1 MSRIDKLKAKI
12 NDPTKDFTFDEAKI
26 LMNHFNFK
34 LTNKG
39 RSSGSRVQFQRGDVK
54 IDLHKPHP
62 RNTLKAYQIRDL
74 KEGLKKA
81 GIRL

>member
-1 MSRIDKLKAKI
+1 MNRIDKLKAKI
-12 NDPTKDFTFDEAKI
+12 NDPTKDFKFDEAKI

-34 LTNKG
+34 LPNKG
-39 RSSGSRVQFQRGDVK
+39 RSSGSRVQFQRGDV
-54 IDLHKPHP
+54 HKPHP

-81 GIRL
+81 EIRL